1 MDTKSLLENI
11 GKTIDAKDS
20 VGFANYITEDGQFR
34 FGNYPPVYGRENIA
48 KAVDDFFKSIKS
60 SEHTL
65 VKFWKDESS
74 IVWQGQVLYTRLDG
88 NKVTVNFVNIFNLAG
103 DKIKDYL
110 IYIDNT
116 PLYADIPEV

>member
-1 MDTKSLLENI
+1 MDTKSFLENI
-11 GKTIDAKDS
+11 GKTIDAKDA
-20 VGFANYITEDGQFR
+20 VAFAEFITEDGQFR
-34 FGNYPPVYGRENIA
+34 FGNYPPAQGRENIT
-48 KAVDDFFKSIKS
+48 KAVADFFNTIQS
-60 SEHTL
+60 SQHTL
-65 VKFWKDESS
+65 VKYWKDDNS

-116 PLYADIPEV
+116 PLYADMPEV